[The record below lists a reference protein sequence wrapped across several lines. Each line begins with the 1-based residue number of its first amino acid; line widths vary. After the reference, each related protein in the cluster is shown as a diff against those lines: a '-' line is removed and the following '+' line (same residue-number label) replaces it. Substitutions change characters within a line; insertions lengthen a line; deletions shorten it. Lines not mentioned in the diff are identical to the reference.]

1 MVAPLQVHQRR
12 PAAPVVVVGRV
23 DRAQYLVGVDATR
36 RSTPTTVTRAPK
48 ASAKDSLDWRTAECS
63 TAANTTWG
71 RVGVPSGVDGSVAR
85 HTAPHVAAAID
96 SVAPLVN
103 TTSRGRAPTR
113 PATWAR
119 ACSSPTRAA
128 IPSLW
133 MRPGS
138 AGTSPSNPRP
148 SSTATIAST
157 AGGRNGEVEAWSR

>member
-1 MVAPLQVHQRR
+1 MR
-12 PAAPVVVVGRV
+12 P
-23 DRAQYLVGVDATR
+23 R
-36 RSTPTTVTRAPK
+36 RSTPTSVTCAPK

-63 TAANTTWG
+63 TAASTTWG
-71 RVGVPSGVDGSVAR
+71 RLRAGSDVGGWVAR
-85 HTAPHVAAAID
+85 RTAPQVAAAID
-96 SVAPLVN
+96 SVAPLVR
-103 TTSRGRAPTR
+103 TTSRGRAPSR
-113 PATWAR
+113 VATWAR

-157 AGGRNGEVEAWSR
+157 AWGRNGEVEAWSR